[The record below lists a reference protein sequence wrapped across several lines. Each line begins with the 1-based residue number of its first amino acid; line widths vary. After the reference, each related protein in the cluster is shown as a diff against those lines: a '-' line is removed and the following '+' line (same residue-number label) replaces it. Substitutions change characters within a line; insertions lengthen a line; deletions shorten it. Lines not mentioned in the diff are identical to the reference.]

1 MHNKQTI
8 EQSIEH
14 SITQN
19 QPSILATM
27 MKEEEEEE
35 EEIKVKMEQPV
46 SIATALLS
54 RGSESC

>member
-8 EQSIEH
+8 EQSIEQ

-27 MKEEEEEE
+27 MKEEEE